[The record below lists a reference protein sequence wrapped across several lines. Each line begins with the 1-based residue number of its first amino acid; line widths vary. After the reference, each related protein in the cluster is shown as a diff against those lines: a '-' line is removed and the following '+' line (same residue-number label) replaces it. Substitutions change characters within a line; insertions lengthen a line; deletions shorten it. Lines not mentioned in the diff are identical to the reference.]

1 MKLWT
6 LIVQPQVFFRR
17 LAEQPI
23 NLWFPLGIVLSA
35 GWLRYIA
42 LFLWI
47 RHLPPILPAAVLQ
60 QLSVE
65 NNGKLLGFSIAVIG
79 LLCWP
84 LIGWGIYGGI
94 IQLLTRCR
102 GRAWQIAGW
111 THGSIALMGLILI
124 GLAGLMP
131 ATGRVIPYTQFSA
144 LRPEEPWLSQYQTWL
159 QIYHQV
165 LREQAF
171 LPITFWL
178 ILVGSL
184 WSLWLL
190 YWGLKA
196 ISPTKAAL
204 NTSILT
210 LWVIIWR
217 IL

>member
-23 NLWFPLGIVLSA
+23 NFWFPLGIVLSA

-42 LFLWI
+42 LFIWI
-47 RHLPPILPAAVLQ
+47 RHLPPILPTAVLQ

-65 NNGKLLGFSIAVIG
+65 SNGNRLGFSVAVLG

-84 LIGWGIYGGI
+84 LIGWGLYGGI
-94 IQLLTRCR
+94 IQWLTRCR
-102 GRAWQIAGW
+102 WRAWQIAGW
-111 THGSIALMGLILI
+111 THGPIAILGLILI
-124 GLAGLMP
+124 GLAGLIP
-131 ATGRVIPYTQFSA
+131 ATGRMIPYAQFLA
-144 LRPEEPWLSQYQTWL
+144 LRPEEPWLDQYQTWL
-159 QIYHQV
+159 QIYHQI

-171 LPITFWL
+171 LSMTFWL

-190 YWGLKA
+190 YWGVKA
-196 ISPTKAAL
+196 IAPTKAAL
-204 NTSILT
+204 TTSIVAA
-210 LWVIIWR
+210 WVIIWR
-217 IL
+217 VL